1 MEGSDAVE
9 VIFSVRG
16 IFGDGVGLNTGQGDR
31 DWDRS
36 GDGFLGEREGE
47 GLVDGFRGGDSG

>member
-16 IFGDGVGLNTGQGDR
+16 IFGDGVGLSTGRGDG

-36 GDGFLGEREGE
+36 GDGFLGECE
-47 GLVDGFRGGDSG
+47 GLIDGFWGGDSG